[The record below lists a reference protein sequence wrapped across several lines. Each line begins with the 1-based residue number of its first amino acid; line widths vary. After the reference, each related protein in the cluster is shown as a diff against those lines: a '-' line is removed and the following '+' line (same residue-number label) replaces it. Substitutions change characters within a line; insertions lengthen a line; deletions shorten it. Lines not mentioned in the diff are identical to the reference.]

1 MQSMLELPPLK
12 PVRILVVG
20 ELVLDRYLWGEV
32 SRISPEA
39 PIPVLH
45 VNRREERCGNAAFVC
60 ANLAAFGASAVVL
73 SVIGSDSNG
82 KILTAMLDGL
92 GVETHALV
100 EDPGRLTIVKE
111 RLLGSVQS
119 THRAIQQLLRVDNE
133 DVRPLDAA
141 IETAVMAQLERE
153 LECADGVLVS
163 DINKG
168 LLTPTVLRAIIEGA
182 KQRGKPVIIDP
193 RMAED
198 FAIYRGASALTPN
211 RYETERASGIKLGD
225 SGAWPVAAR
234 KLVENL
240 DLNACLVTLDRDGMF
255 LAANDGTAVHIG
267 TEPRE
272 VYDVTGAGDVVLAI
286 FGLFLIAGVDPAAA
300 ARLANVAAGLE
311 VGKQG
316 ATVLSRAELT
326 LAQQRAH
333 LGSRGKVLGLAELLP
348 ALERRRREGLR
359 ICFTNGCFDL
369 LHAGHIESLEFAR
382 AQGDLLVVGL
392 NSDSSV
398 REIKGAGRPVYPAS
412 DRARILAALEAVDY
426 VVVFDEPRAE
436 NIIRAVRPDVLVK
449 GEDWQGKVVD
459 GSEFVQSYR
468 GRVVLARLLEG
479 RATSQTID
487 RLCQGKA

>member
-1 MQSMLELPPLK
+1 LPPLK

-82 KILTAMLDGL
+82 EILTAMLNGL

-100 EDPGRLTIVKE
+100 QDPGRTTIVKE

-133 DVRPLDAA
+133 DARPLDRA
-141 IETAVMAQLERE
+141 IEAAVMAQLERE
-153 LECADGVLVS
+153 LERADGVLVS

-168 LLTPTVLRAIIEGA
+168 LLTPAVLRAIIEGA
-182 KQRGKPVIIDP
+182 KQCGKPVIIDP

-198 FAIYRGASALTPN
+198 FAIYRGACALTPN

-225 SGAWPVAAR
+225 PEAWPVAAR
-234 KLVENL
+234 KLLEDLEL
-240 DLNACLVTLDRDGMF
+240 DACLVTLDRDGMF
-255 LAANDGTAVHIG
+255 LAASDGSALHIG

-316 ATVLSRAELT
+316 AAVLSRAELT
-326 LAQQRAH
+326 LALQRAH
-333 LGSRGKVLGLAELLP
+333 LGSRGKVLGLAELLS
-348 ALERRRREGLR
+348 ALESRRREGLR

-398 REIKGAGRPVYPAS
+398 RQIKGEGRPVYPAS

-426 VVVFDEPRAE
+426 VVVFDDPRAE
-436 NIIRAVRPDVLVK
+436 GIIRAVRPDVLVK

-459 GSEFVQSYR
+459 GSEFVQSYG

-479 RATSQTID
+479 RGTSQTID
-487 RLCQGKA
+487 LLRRGKA